1 MAGDR
6 RAALAA
12 TWALPRP
19 VLAAAGLLTVGLLAP
34 VVAAYVAAGTT
45 AALGLAMGYTGCLL
59 PATRLPARY
68 ALLLT
73 VPLAMTATVAAAL
86 PGQPFVAACFVALA
100 CLLVAPATMLDAG
113 VVAGLPTVAAVYLT
127 LPVEQDPAQV
137 AMWVLA
143 GGALGVLVLA
153 RVGRPAALRGLPA
166 RTAYVHAG
174 TMAVAVGLTV
184 LVVLHWEVPH
194 GYWIAMTLTMVLR
207 PFGAETRRLARQR
220 VAGTLAGAL
229 VALALAA
236 LLPPWAALAAAGLL
250 LVLMVG
256 YAVLDRYG
264 PTVACSTPFIVLLG
278 AGGGG
283 VAALGLAVE
292 RVGATVVG
300 AVVAAGIALALAR
313 GEEGAD
319 DAAATPGLSGP

>member
-113 VVAGLPTVAAVYLT
+113 VLAGLPTVAAVYLT

-153 RVGRPAALRGLPA
+153 RVGRPAALRGL
-166 RTAYVHAG
+166 
-174 TMAVAVGLTV
+174 
-184 LVVLHWEVPH
+184 
-194 GYWIAMTLTMVLR
+194 
-207 PFGAETRRLARQR
+207 
-220 VAGTLAGAL
+220 
-229 VALALAA
+229 ALAA
-236 LLPPWAALAAAGLL
+236 LLPPWAAMAAAGLL